1 MKVITDEAIQRGNE
15 LHLKLI
21 AGATTATSEIAVLFL
36 TPLVVQFKRVFQ
48 QIGDPH
54 LVESTVIDALVDYFD
69 RPQQFDPLRGS
80 LYAFLYLKAKFDIL
94 NALKPTK
101 LDQSLL
107 PLAELVELDDDQTV
121 YGIELAE
128 DMDIEQQVT
137 NELSPVWSRLAEI
150 IPEKTD
156 LELVRL
162 MMSGAR
168 ETQLFAQV
176 LGIDDLPADEQA
188 RQVKQHKDRLKKVI
202 QRHIRIEE
210 LSDD

>member
-1 MKVITDEAIQRGNE
+1 MRGITDENIQSGNE
-15 LHLKLI
+15 LHLRLL
-21 AGATTATSEIAVLFL
+21 AGAPTATSEIAELFL
-36 TPLVVQFKRVFQ
+36 QPLVDQFKRIFQ
-48 QIGDPH
+48 QVGDPH
-54 LVESTVIDALVDYFD
+54 LVESTVIDAFVDYFE
-69 RPQQFDPLRGS
+69 RPQQFDPQRGN
-80 LYAFLYLKAKFDIL
+80 LYAFLYLKAKSDIL
-94 NALKPTK
+94 NALKPSK

-107 PLAELVELDDDQTV
+107 SLAELVELDDNQMV

-137 NELSPVWSRLAEI
+137 NQLSPVWSRLAEI
-150 IPEKTD
+150 IPGKTD

-168 ETQLFAQV
+168 ETQLFAQI
-176 LGIDDLPADEQA
+176 LGINDLPADEQA

-202 QRHIRIEE
+202 QRHIRRDE